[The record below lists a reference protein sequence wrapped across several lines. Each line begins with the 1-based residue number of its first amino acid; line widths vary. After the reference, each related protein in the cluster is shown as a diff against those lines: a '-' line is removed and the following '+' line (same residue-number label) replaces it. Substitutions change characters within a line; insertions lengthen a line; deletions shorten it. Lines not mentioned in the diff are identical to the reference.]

1 MIIVSSFFLRRL
13 RSTPNDPKGNART
26 QPITA
31 RCLETMIRL
40 STAHARSRLSK
51 TIEKQD
57 ATVAIQLVQF
67 AYFKTVLERDSEG
80 GKRAHDSDDD
90 EDEENEASEDA
101 SAASRPAK
109 KARTSVGDDA
119 DTVPQVANLAEILPK
134 FRKVLNKMY
143 DDSRTDKIP
152 LAEILQTMSESSIAE
167 DGVRACIAKLA
178 EDNKV
183 MLAENEVYRI

>member
-1 MIIVSSFFLRRL
+1 
-13 RSTPNDPKGNART
+13 
-26 QPITA
+26 
-31 RCLETMIRL
+31 MIRL